1 MDSSK
6 RSGLRKRRK
15 SRQRSESIPD
25 EAIEDKTVARMVLF
39 GITFTLVAVIC
50 YVVVIS
56 TAEKSL
62 EPLKPHVIFI
72 FADDLGWNDI
82 SFHGSPQ
89 IPTPNLDA
97 LASSGIILNNYYA
110 ERLCSPSRAAL
121 LTGKYPIR
129 LGMQHYVIRANEA
142 TALPLEEKVLPQYL
156 KELGYSTHLV
166 GKWHLGYHKKEYTPI
181 YRGFDSFFGYYNGYI
196 DHYDYTHFTKS
207 RTNFPEHFYGIDL
220 HNETGEVKD
229 VRGQY
234 AADLFTEKAKDIIQ
248 NHDPSQ
254 PLFLYLAHLAVHT
267 GNYQMPL
274 QAPHDLVNQFSY
286 INNYSRRTHAG
297 MVSALDRS
305 VGDVFQALHNKGMLS
320 NTVFIFSSDNGG
332 ETNETIGGYS
342 SNYPLRGKKYHVW
355 EGGVRIPGFIWS
367 PLLQLQEPRVSMQ
380 LMHVTDW
387 LPTLYSAA
395 GGDIQHLGNI
405 DGHSMWEAF
414 LNNTE
419 SPRQEI
425 LHNIDPIDNLSALR
439 MADFKLV
446 YGNMESGTESW
457 SGHRVLEG
465 MRQPESMDEWV
476 YNNGSTTR
484 EILYQIKSYLPKVSD
499 SWREQTVVRCK
510 RSRATAI
517 KCNPAEKPCLFNIN
531 EDPCEINNIA
541 DSFPEKVHLMLD
553 ALKDYEKKAVKPQFK
568 DPDPHG
574 DPMCHGFAYVPWMD
588 PEHISDCPFFFL
600 TNQS

>member
-1 MDSSK
+1 M
-6 RSGLRKRRK
+6 
-15 SRQRSESIPD
+15 
-25 EAIEDKTVARMVLF
+25 
-39 GITFTLVAVIC
+39 
-50 YVVVIS
+50 
-56 TAEKSL
+56 
-62 EPLKPHVIFI
+62 
-72 FADDLGWNDI
+72 
-82 SFHGSPQ
+82 
-89 IPTPNLDA
+89 
-97 LASSGIILNNYYA
+97 ASSGIILNNYYA

-129 LGMQHYVIRANEA
+129 LGLQHYVIRANEA

-166 GKWHLGYHKKEYTPI
+166 GKWHLGYHKKEYTPT
-181 YRGFDSFFGYYNGYI
+181 YRGFDSFFGYYNGFI
-196 DHYDYTHFTKS
+196 DYYDYTHFDES
-207 RTNFPEHFYGIDL
+207 SIRFPEVAI
-220 HNETGEVKD
+220 N
-229 VRGQY
+229 
-234 AADLFTEKAKDIIQ
+234 
-248 NHDPSQ
+248 
-254 PLFLYLAHLAVHT
+254 LFLGGHRNFGASKHQIPEAV
-267 GNYQMPL
+267 YR
-274 QAPHDLVNQFSY
+274 VW
-286 INNYSRRTHAG
+286 G

-320 NTVFIFSSDNGG
+320 NTVLIFSSDNGG

-355 EGGVRIPGFIWS
+355 EGGIRIPGFIWS

-395 GGDIQHLGNI
+395 GGVMKHLGNI

-419 SPRQEI
+419 SPHQEI
-425 LHNIDPIDNLSALR
+425 LHNIDPIDNLAALR
-439 MADFKLV
+439 MGDFILV

-476 YNNGSTTR
+476 YINGSTTR
-484 EILYQIKSYLPKVSD
+484 EILYQIKSYLPKVPD
-499 SWREQTVVRCK
+499 SWREQTEVRCK
-510 RSRATAI
+510 RSRSTSI
-517 KCNPAEKPCLFNIN
+517 KCSPAEKPCLFHIT

-541 DSFPEKVHLMLD
+541 DSFPEKVQLMLE
-553 ALKDYEKKAVKPQFK
+553 ALKDYEKKAVKPQSK

-588 PEHISDCPFFFL
+588 PEHISDCPFF
-600 TNQS
+600 